1 MNGPELLAAYEHRVS
16 AAIMSQAMYLRLT
29 EDELIDP
36 ACDLIVTAAEVELE
50 RGDQPVACSVV
61 RGLDRNV
68 ISFVPLPPLTE

>member
-1 MNGPELLAAYEHRVS
+1 MKP
-16 AAIMSQAMYLRLT
+16 
-29 EDELIDP
+29 IDP

-68 ISFVPLPPLTE
+68 IDFVPLPPLNKSSTSPTELEHT